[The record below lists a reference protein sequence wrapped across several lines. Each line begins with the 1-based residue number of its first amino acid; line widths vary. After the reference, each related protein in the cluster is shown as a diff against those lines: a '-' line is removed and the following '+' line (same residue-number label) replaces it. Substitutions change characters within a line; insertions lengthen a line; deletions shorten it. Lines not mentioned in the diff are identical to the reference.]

1 MNYLMIFTNYL
12 MMVQLIDKN
21 ILNDILFVRERK
33 IEIALG
39 QKKQ

>member
-1 MNYLMIFTNYL
+1 
-12 MMVQLIDKN
+12 MVQLIDKN

>member
-1 MNYLMIFTNYL
+1 
-12 MMVQLIDKN
+12 MMQLTDKN
-21 ILNDILFVRERK
+21 ILNDILFVRERN